1 MGAEQS
7 TKRTVSLSIDSELLE
22 EARRI
27 NVDLSETFERH
38 LRDLTRAARELRWRQ
53 ENAEAIAQY
62 NRRVAEEGLLSDET
76 GLLTDHE
83 PI

>member
-1 MGAEQS
+1 MGTEQS
-7 TKRTVSLSIDSELLE
+7 TKRTVSLSIDGELLD

-27 NVDLSETFERH
+27 DVDLSETLERQ

-76 GLLTDHE
+76 GLPTDHE

>member
-7 TKRTVSLSIDSELLE
+7 TKRTVNLSVDGELLD

-27 NVDLSETFERH
+27 NVDLSETLERH
-38 LRDLTRAARELRWRQ
+38 LRDLIRATREQRWLQ
-53 ENAEAIAQY
+53 ENAEAFAQY
-62 NRRVAEEGLLSDET
+62 NRRVAEEGLLSDEA

>member
-1 MGAEQS
+1 MDSKES
-7 TKRTVSLSIDSELLE
+7 TKRTVSLSIDSELLD

-27 NVDLSETFERH
+27 NIDLSETLERH
-38 LRDLTRAARELRWRQ
+38 LRDLIRAVREQRWRQ

-62 NRRVAEEGLLSDET
+62 NRRVAERGLLSDEA

>member
-1 MGAEQS
+1 MGTEQS
-7 TKRTVSLSIDSELLE
+7 TKRTIHLSIDSELLD

-27 NVDLSETFERH
+27 NVDLSEALERQ

-53 ENAEAIAQY
+53 ENAQAIAEY